1 MNARLMYRDRD
12 FDLSRTLQPHQADV
26 KNDLELDTLLKAM
39 AGDDGL
45 IYDVAQAA
53 LMGGV
58 DNDADTVRYRQA
70 LLMDA
75 IRNPDVV
82 RELYQLTA
90 AALEGKR
97 HHYFGIFLNYPS
109 GILHDAMDLMRV
121 FVAILR
127 KMRGIAD
134 AHLGQFSS
142 EGFSALLKMLQ
153 DEFSD
158 AYFQNIEQHLAYLKL
173 KHGVL
178 ESAQLGGGNEGVD
191 YVLRQPNDA
200 GSSWLARLLRRRP
213 PAYTFRIAERDE
225 AGFRALSELRDRG
238 LNLVANALAQS
249 TEHMLSFFEMLRME
263 LAFYIGCLNLGA
275 TLSAMAA
282 PIAIPA
288 VGPPAMGELR
298 FAELY
303 DPCLALSMG
312 HRIVGNSVNV
322 GSKPLVIVT
331 GANQGGKSSFLRSI
345 GVAQLMMQAGMFV
358 AAESFTSG
366 LHAGLFTHYRREED
380 DTLKSG
386 KFDEELARMSRL
398 AEQVSPNA
406 MMLFNE
412 SFASTNEREGS
423 EVSRQ
428 IVEALL
434 DCGVRVF
441 FVTHMYD
448 FAHSFVDHPR
458 VDAHFLRAQRMPDGT
473 RTFKLIGEVPEET
486 SYGEDLYR
494 EVFSNR
500 G

>member
-12 FDLSRTLQPHQADV
+12 FELSRSLQPHQADV
-26 KNDLELDTLLKAM
+26 KNDLELDVLLKVM
-39 AGDDGL
+39 ADDDGL
-45 IYDVAQAA
+45 IYEVAQAA

-58 DNDADTVRYRQA
+58 ANNADAVRYRQA
-70 LLMDA
+70 ILMDA

-82 RELYQLTA
+82 RKLYQLTA

-109 GILHDAMDLMRV
+109 GILHDALDLMRV

-134 AHLGQFSS
+134 TNISQFTS

-153 DEFSD
+153 AEFSD
-158 AYFQNIEQHLAYLKL
+158 AYFEIVEQHLAYLKL
-173 KHGVL
+173 KGGVL
-178 ESAQLGGGNEGVD
+178 ESAQLGRGNEGVD
-191 YVLRQPNDA
+191 HVLRKPNDA
-200 GSSWLARLLRRRP
+200 DVPWLARLLRRRS

-225 AGFRALSELRDRG
+225 AGYRALSELRDRG
-238 LNLVANALAQS
+238 VNLVANALAQS

-263 LAFYIGCLNLGA
+263 LAFYIGCLNLRT
-275 TLSAMAA
+275 TLSAMEA
-282 PIAIPA
+282 PVAIPVVA
-288 VGPPAMGELR
+288 PPAMGELR

-312 HRIVGNSVNV
+312 HRIVGNSVDV
-322 GSKPLVIVT
+322 GRKPLVIVT

-345 GVAQLMMQAGMFV
+345 GLAQLMMQGGMFV
-358 AAESFTSG
+358 AAESFTSA
-366 LHAGLFTHYRREED
+366 LHTGLFTHYRREED

-386 KFDEELARMSRL
+386 KFDEELLRMSRL
-398 AEQVSPNA
+398 AEQVSPGA

-448 FAHSFVDHPR
+448 LAHSFVDHPR
-458 VDAHFLRAQRMPDGT
+458 LHAHFLRAQRMVDGT
-473 RTFKLIGEVPEET
+473 RTFKLIGEVPQET
-486 SYGEDLYR
+486 SYGDDLYR
-494 EVFSNR
+494 EVFSS